1 MYFRRSDMS
10 PHTPPIATRNT
21 KIFTIEVDDESSLDL
36 VYPHS
41 RSISKH
47 RSPGTNLHVIY
58 NLQIDG

>member
-1 MYFRRSDMS
+1 MS

-47 RSPGTNLHVIY
+47 RSPGKNLHVIF